1 MSVDFCRHR
10 VYPHYPVASDWRPC
24 TPWEMVDGSMRRTFR
39 SQTRRG
45 CWRRAY
51 IYRSAGGWRWKVLE
65 VSGAGRR
72 RRVTEFGRSAA
83 DVVYPLAPN
92 AYHPAETAATTK

>member
-24 TPWEMVDGSMRRTFR
+24 TPWEMVDGSMRRTYR
-39 SQTRRG
+39 SSTRRG
-45 CWRRAY
+45 SWRRAT
-51 IYRSAGGWRWKVLE
+51 IYRSSGGWRWKVLE
-65 VSGAGRR
+65 VSGSG
-72 RRVTEFGRSAA
+72 RVTEFGRSAA

-92 AYHPAETAATTK
+92 AFHPAETAATTK

>member
-10 VYPHYPVASDWRPC
+10 VYPHYPVSSDWRPC

-65 VSGAGRR
+65 VSGSG
-72 RRVTEFGRSAA
+72 RVTEFGRSASSI
-83 DVVYPLAPN
+83 VYTLAPN
-92 AYHPAETAATTK
+92 AFNPAEVSATTK